1 MKAETRLGPAIVKEA
16 LCVADSRRVMGEFY
30 YEARGGALLR
40 SRHQAVVS
48 TSEKGIV
55 VSSLTESL
63 FLDA

>member
-1 MKAETRLGPAIVKEA
+1 
-16 LCVADSRRVMGEFY
+16 MGEFY